1 MKKIATILMV
11 MILMP
16 FNVMAQEENTD
27 PGITPDSIFYGLDK
41 AFEKVQLA
49 LEKDEIAKAKL
60 HLEFANERV
69 AEARSMADS
78 DKLEYIPDLAEQYRT
93 NIDAYQVLVETAQD
107 LGQDTSDVDELVAT
121 ATSIHIAVLEEVL
134 EKVPEQA
141 KPAIRN
147 AINQSEV
154 EQEESL
160 NRLGNVEPETAAE
173 ISLRIAE
180 RHLLRAQEMVEAGDM
195 EEAEDLIEEY
205 NLRVEMTQLMI
216 EKARE
221 MGKDTTDIEKIVFNA
236 TSIHQDVLQNVSEQ
250 MPEEAMDAIKKAMN
264 VSSMGQLKAVDA
276 LNISIPPRT
285 DIASAGI
292 QEDGIH
298 EPEETTTPEPEEAQI
313 EEPDIPSGRP

>member
-49 LEKDEIAKAKL
+49 LAKDEIPKAEL

-78 DKLEYIPDLAEQYRT
+78 DKPEYIPDLAEQYRT

-121 ATSIHIAVLEEVL
+121 ATSIHIVVLKEVL
-134 EKVPEQA
+134 EMVPEQA
-141 KPAIRN
+141 KPAIN
-147 AINQSEV
+147 DTISSSEMGQ
-154 EQEESL
+154 EQSL
-160 NRLGNVEPETAAE
+160 NRLGNVEPERAAE
-173 ISLRIAE
+173 ISLWIAE

-205 NLRVEMTQLMI
+205 NQRVEMTQLMI

-221 MGKDTTDIEKIVFNA
+221 MGKDTTDIEKTVFNA
-236 TSIHQDVLQNVSEQ
+236 TSFHQEVLLNVSGQ
-250 MPEEAMDAIKKAMN
+250 VPDEAQWAIKHAMN
-264 VSSMGQLKAVDA
+264 VSSMGQDTVDA

-298 EPEETTTPEPEEAQI
+298 EPEETTMP
-313 EEPDIPSGRP
+313 EPDIPSGRP